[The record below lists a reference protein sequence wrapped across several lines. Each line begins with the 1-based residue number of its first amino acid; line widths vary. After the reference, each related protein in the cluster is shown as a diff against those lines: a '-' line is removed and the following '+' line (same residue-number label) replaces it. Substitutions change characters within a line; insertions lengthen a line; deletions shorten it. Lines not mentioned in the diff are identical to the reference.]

1 MCPDMHLERAHGLVL
16 FATILATE
24 IVVLVSDYL
33 EGLLLWRLRRRRAKF
48 AAGQVMLTG
57 AVCVSAQVERGR

>member
-1 MCPDMHLERAHGLVL
+1 MHLERAHGLVL